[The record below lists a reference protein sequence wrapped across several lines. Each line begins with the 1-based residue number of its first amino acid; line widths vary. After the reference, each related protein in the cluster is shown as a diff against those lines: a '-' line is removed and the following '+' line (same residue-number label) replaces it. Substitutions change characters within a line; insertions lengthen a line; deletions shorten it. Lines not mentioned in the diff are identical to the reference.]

1 MSHRHFQ
8 DDLDKL
14 NSCLIRMAGLAE
26 TAVRTAVEAL
36 TTRSRDLA
44 YEVID
49 QDGGIDAAE
58 MEIDDLT
65 VNLLAL
71 QQPMAR
77 DLRLITIAMKISND
91 LERVGD
97 HAVNIAETVIYM
109 VQGAHFPVLPEIEEM
124 ARISTN
130 MLSVALD
137 SYIRGDA
144 VMARTVIKRDDRV
157 DELHANNFRILLTHM
172 MEDPR
177 RIGAGMDLLLV
188 SGNLERIADL
198 ATNIS
203 EDVVYLVEG
212 RSIKH
217 RSSDRRDRENG
228 GENGAVRQDKAA
240 EPADPT
246 A

>member
-1 MSHRHFQ
+1 VSHRHFQ

-14 NSCLIRMAGLAE
+14 NGSLIRMAGLAE
-26 TAVRTAVEAL
+26 TAVKTAVEAL
-36 TTRSRDLA
+36 TTRSRDIA

-58 MEIDDLT
+58 MEIDDLA

-77 DLRLITIAMKISND
+77 DLRLITIAMKIAND

-124 ARISTN
+124 ARISTD

-137 SYIRGDA
+137 SFIRGDA

-217 RSSDRRDRENG
+217 RSADRRDRENG
-228 GENGAVRQDKAA
+228 AAFDAA
-240 EPADPT
+240 ESAPADLP
-246 A
+246 ADLAD